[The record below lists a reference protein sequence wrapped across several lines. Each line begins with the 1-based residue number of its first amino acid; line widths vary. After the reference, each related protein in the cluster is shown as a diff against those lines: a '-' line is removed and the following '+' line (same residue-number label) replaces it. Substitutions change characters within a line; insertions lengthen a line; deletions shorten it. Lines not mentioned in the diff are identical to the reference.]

1 MNHKETVRTV
11 FENLWTNPEL
21 ARAAC
26 TDDVTWVTTRSMPIP
41 GNEGSIEHVGWEAFK
56 NVADSGKD
64 SDTGSIPETLDYV
77 HQRYFEAEDD
87 HVIYQFTMKCTT
99 KLGRS
104 YINDYLFLV
113 KLRDGKV
120 CRMQEYW
127 DSKQA
132 FDLLYG

>member
-1 MNHKETVRTV
+1 
-11 FENLWTNPEL
+11 
-21 ARAAC
+21 
-26 TDDVTWVTTRSMPIP
+26 
-41 GNEGSIEHVGWEAFK
+41 
-56 NVADSGKD
+56 
-64 SDTGSIPETLDYV
+64 
-77 HQRYFEAEDD
+77 
-87 HVIYQFTMKCTT
+87 
-99 KLGRS
+99 RS